1 MVESFLS
8 TLTAYKNEVF
18 HLGFFSKCEQIRSFL
33 VTFTEKTFN
42 GKTESFLKS
51 FLEQLFCTIES
62 MFEPAS
68 IKRNSTGDVMAGI
81 SSEFHKQL
89 VLETFL
95 SFQITFKKFGEV
107 FPFRS
112 TRRSM

>member
-1 MVESFLS
+1 MKFSMD
-8 TLTAYKNEVF
+8 
-18 HLGFFSKCEQIRSFL
+18 FFSKCDQICSFL
-33 VTFTEKTFN
+33 VTFTEEIVN

-51 FLEQLFCTIES
+51 FLEQLFCSIES

-68 IKRNSTGDVMAGI
+68 IKRNSAGDVIAGI

-89 VLETFL
+89 FLETFL

-107 FPFRS
+107 FAFRS
-112 TRRSM
+112 TKRST